1 MQSEYKVLKN
11 NFLGLPK
18 NSFQLIELALARL
31 AITTNNEEDLE
42 LYFNEL
48 KFYENIQSLVDDHGI
63 SGEWAFTVLNYLL
76 AVHCLLVTVDE
87 RKAFLLRNFIFK
99 NFAYKLRGSKRVVF
113 MATLFIGLQ
122 YDCEFENGKR
132 WVIGIG
138 KYFFEKFFVQ
148 KYVKTAE
155 NRVYVAFVMLCFAHI
170 YAIVEKRCEEHD
182 EMIWS
187 FRDFHK
193 ANAHNLWDFASVL
206 CKCITSTG
214 KVPRTRKQVEC
225 FERLGCKK
233 RRKIAFVASR
243 LREPEKLK
251 TKSVRR
257 WLRYISDPEE

>member
-1 MQSEYKVLKN
+1 MKN

-18 NSFQLIELALARL
+18 NCFQLTELALARL
-31 AITTNNEEDLE
+31 AIATNNEEDLE

-48 KFYENIQSLVDDHGI
+48 KFYENIQNFVVDYGI
-63 SGEWAFTVLNYLL
+63 SGEWAFTVLDYLL

-87 RKAFLLRNFIFK
+87 KKAFLLRNFIFK
-99 NFAYKLRGSKRVVF
+99 NFAYKLRGSKRVVL

-122 YDCEFENGKR
+122 YDCVFENGKR

-148 KYVKTAE
+148 KYVETAE

-170 YAIVEKRCEEHD
+170 YAIVGERCEE
-182 EMIWS
+182 
-187 FRDFHK
+187 RDKIILDFKALDK
-193 ANAHNLWDFASVL
+193 ANVYNLWDFAKVL
-206 CKCITSTG
+206 CKSIENNR
-214 KVPRTRKQVEC
+214 KVHRTPLQAENFR
-225 FERLGCKK
+225 RLSCKD

-251 TKSVRR
+251 TESVRR
-257 WLRYISDPEE
+257 WLGYISDPGE